1 MRDARRL
8 KSRMNAWYG
17 CFLRQRCT
25 ALPIATIQTNKLMR
39 PKCPL

>member
-8 KSRMNAWYG
+8 RSRMNAWYG
-17 CFLRQRCT
+17 CLRRQRCT